1 MTDAD
6 GVPASSGRGEPPADA
21 PADPVAAAVTEAL
34 ARQQEEHEREIR
46 ELEAKYQ
53 AMLSHLRTSFSYEL
67 GDMLVSLRG
76 KKGRRAFP
84 ARAKRLYRRIRTRK
98 APHVLWSPAAPES
111 APRALSIFDEFTQ
124 ACFSPELQLRPA
136 TTGDPAPQLDS
147 VDLVFAESAWRGN
160 GGAWAY
166 AFSRFGETPELGN
179 LLAAAR
185 AAGVP
190 TVFWNKEDP
199 VNFDVFLPVAREF
212 DHVFTTD
219 AAIVDRYVAELG
231 HPRVHALPF
240 AAQPVLHNPI
250 GRVSGPSREIC
261 FAGAWRGQKYPERVA
276 SLTQLLDAASQVGDL
291 VIYDREPAPSERG
304 GFADQFTRYV
314 KGTLPY
320 EQMVQAYRR
329 HAVFLNTNS
338 VTTSPTMLSR
348 RVFELL
354 ACRTPVVS
362 TPSAALD
369 HLFGDVVPTP
379 ADAAAA
385 REVLASLL
393 DDVDHRDRVGQRG
406 YRLVHR
412 EHTYAHRTRQIL
424 RAIGLDADEPA
435 APTIDAVLVTNR
447 PELLAEA
454 LDNVR
459 RQDHPAVRLVL
470 VTNSDGFDQGEVRRR
485 TADFADAVVLSMPPA
500 ATLGECLNE
509 ALQHCSGEYV
519 AKFDDDDWYGPAYL
533 SDLLLPFAYTDASV
547 VGKRT
552 MYAYLEDEDRTVLRY
567 EGHEFEWTSYVM
579 GGTLLIRR
587 ADVRGLQFRALPNGT
602 DTAFLKDCTEAG
614 LKVFAADRFN
624 YLMHRRPDVRSH
636 TWQISQRE
644 FLADC
649 RDVGPSRRIDV
660 VGV

>member
-1 MTDAD
+1 MT
-6 GVPASSGRGEPPADA
+6 
-21 PADPVAAAVTEAL
+21 DPVAEAVAAAL
-34 ARQQEEHEREIR
+34 AEQQEQHEREIR
-46 ELEAKYQ
+46 QLEAKYQ

-84 ARAKRLYRRIRTRK
+84 GRAKRLYRRIRTRK
-98 APHVLWSPAAPES
+98 TPHVLWSPSAPDD

-136 TTGDPAPQLDS
+136 TKGDLGQQLDA
-147 VDLVFAESAWRGN
+147 VDLVFAETAWRGN
-160 GGAWAY
+160 GGAWSY
-166 AFSRFGETPELGN
+166 AFSRYGETPDLGN

-185 AAGVP
+185 AHAVP
-190 TVFWNKEDP
+190 TVLWNKEDP
-199 VNFDVFLPVAREF
+199 VNYDVFLPVAREF

-219 AAIVDRYVAELG
+219 AAIVDRYVEALG
-231 HPRVHALPF
+231 HRRVHALPF

-250 GRVSGPSREIC
+250 GRVSGASRSVC
-261 FAGAWRGQKYPERVA
+261 FAGAWRGHKYPERVA
-276 SLTQLLDAASQVGDL
+276 SLTQLLEAAAQVGDL

-304 GFADQFTRYV
+304 GFADQFAPYV

-320 EQMVQAYRR
+320 EQMVKAYRQ

-338 VTTSPTMLSR
+338 VTESPTMLSR

-362 TPSAALD
+362 TPSAALE
-369 HLFGDVVPTP
+369 HLFPDVVPTP
-379 ADAAAA
+379 ADASAA
-385 REVLASLL
+385 RDVIGALL

-424 RAIGLDADEPA
+424 RAVGMEADEPR
-435 APTIDAVLVTNR
+435 PPSIDAILVTNR
-447 PELLAEA
+447 PEFLASA
-454 LDNVR
+454 LDNIR
-459 RQDHPAVRLVL
+459 RQDHPSVRLVL
-470 VTNSDGFDQGEVRRR
+470 VTNADGFEPADVQRL
-485 TADFADAVVLSMPPA
+485 TAGFPDAVVLSMPPA
-500 ATLGECLNE
+500 ATLGECLEE
-509 ALQHCSGEYV
+509 ALQHCSGEYF

-533 SDLLLPFAYTDASV
+533 SDLLLPFSYTDASI
-547 VGKRT
+547 VGKRA

-579 GGTLLIRR
+579 GGTLLVRR
-587 ADVRGLQFRALPNGT
+587 ADVRGLRFRALPSGT
-602 DTAFLKDCTEAG
+602 DTAYLKDCTEAG

-624 YLMHRRPDVRSH
+624 YLMHRRVDVTSH
-636 TWQISQRE
+636 TWQISQRD

-649 RDVGPSRRIDV
+649 RPVGAARRIDV